1 MWTHTQKSVHLIG
14 VKMNNTNEKN
24 YIVKGVNKLYALYW
38 IDRSDPYYGNRFV
51 HIKNLGKDYL
61 QSVQKAENYIKINDP
76 SESLAINPA
85 TELADYNT
93 ASTGKRQETLAWIED
108 LKFEKPHYEEF
119 YNECVKYIEALN
131 NALDKYHDIWLRSG
145 KDYPEYDVRKR
156 NVMREDES
164 NIDNIIARINS
175 ANLYLARD
183 ILHKVFGKYVIEA
196 KNESILT
203 EKQLETVDQIFDRY
217 YEKYPQLLEQFQT
230 WRKERDEAKP
240 VPVCEDRVEVEG
252 TIKSVKWH
260 DHEFGSSLKMII
272 KSKEGYLLWGTLPR
286 SVERLLVDADDST
299 FQFPKFYLGD
309 EGKDLVGSHISFMA
323 KIERSDKD
331 KKFGFYKIPTQVKLQ
346 GVYS

>member
-131 NALDKYHDIWLRSG
+131 NALDVLDEF
-145 KDYPEYDVRKR
+145 DY
-156 NVMREDES
+156 
-164 NIDNIIARINS
+164 
-175 ANLYLARD
+175 
-183 ILHKVFGKYVIEA
+183 
-196 KNESILT
+196 
-203 EKQLETVDQIFDRY
+203 
-217 YEKYPQLLEQFQT
+217 
-230 WRKERDEAKP
+230 
-240 VPVCEDRVEVEG
+240 
-252 TIKSVKWH
+252 
-260 DHEFGSSLKMII
+260 
-272 KSKEGYLLWGTLPR
+272 
-286 SVERLLVDADDST
+286 
-299 FQFPKFYLGD
+299 
-309 EGKDLVGSHISFMA
+309 
-323 KIERSDKD
+323 
-331 KKFGFYKIPTQVKLQ
+331 
-346 GVYS
+346 